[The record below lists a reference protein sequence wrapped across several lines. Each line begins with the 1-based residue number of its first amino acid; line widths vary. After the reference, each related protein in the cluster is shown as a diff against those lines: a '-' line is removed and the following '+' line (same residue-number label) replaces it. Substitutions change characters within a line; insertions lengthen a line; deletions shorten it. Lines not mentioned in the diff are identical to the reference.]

1 MNKQT
6 AIGLVVGS
14 FLGLA
19 TAFITGETKYYRSGL
34 GEVSKEKYDGESEYN
49 SELYYSNFQF
59 NNTFILL
66 ALIGGTG
73 LGYLFS
79 GQIENKVVGVY
90 RGKIKR

>member
-1 MNKQT
+1 MNRQT

-19 TAFITGETKYYRSGL
+19 TAFITGETKYYESGR
-34 GEVSKEKYDGESEYN
+34 GEVSKERYDGKGEYYSEF
-49 SELYYSNFQF
+49 YYSNFQF

-79 GQIENKVVGVY
+79 AQIEDKLGGFY
-90 RGKIKR
+90 RAKIKR